1 MSQVWSEW
9 WVWAVAGLVLAILEV
24 VVPGWIF
31 LGFAVGAGAVA
42 LILGVGGPLAA
53 AMSGSIAL
61 LLVVFA
67 VLSVVAWLVMRKV
80 FGLRGGGAVRT
91 FDHDI
96 NEN

>member
-1 MSQVWSEW
+1 MIWNEW

-31 LGFAVGAGAVA
+31 LGFALGAGATA
-42 LILGVGGPLAA
+42 LLLAAGGPLGATMA
-53 AMSGSIAL
+53 GSIAI

-67 VLSVVAWLVMRKV
+67 VLSLVAWIVLRKL
-80 FGLRGGGAVRT
+80 FGLRGGSVKT

-96 NEN
+96 NES

>member
-1 MSQVWSEW
+1 MIWNEW

-31 LGFAVGAGAVA
+31 LGFALGAGATA
-42 LILGVGGPLAA
+42 LLLAAGGPLGAPMA
-53 AMSGSIAL
+53 GSIAI

-67 VLSVVAWLVMRKV
+67 VLSLVAWIVLRKL
-80 FGLRGGGAVRT
+80 FGLRGGSVKT

-96 NEN
+96 NES